1 MRGLPQ
7 TFLDRFGLNAFGGG
21 KVHRPEGRINRSK
34 AIEAEDL
41 PSSWI
46 TSSAYWNPNLETGT
60 DKQGQYWDLHEGLRD
75 PEAAACLDLRCQI
88 AASLPWSR
96 LCE

>member
-1 MRGLPQ
+1 M
-7 TFLDRFGLNAFGGG
+7 
-21 KVHRPEGRINRSK
+21 HRPEGRINRSK

-60 DKQGQYWDLHEGLRD
+60 DKQGQYWDLHESLRD
-75 PEAAACLDLRCQI
+75 PQSASCLDLRCQI
-88 AASLPWSR
+88 ASSLPYE
-96 LCE
+96 LIAQEGTTPADMTLTKDVL